1 MADLRPSTKL
11 QAGLNIIRTIF
22 VCAILSVASLMFSKD
37 ANTLV
42 IEPIERMTAKIK
54 RISQNPLEA
63 AIEDEVNTVAM
74 EKMHNQS
81 AKKDKN
87 KGEMETEVLENVI
100 MKIGA
105 LLALGFGE
113 AGTEII
119 TANIKRGSGDI
130 DPMVPGKKTF
140 CIFGF
145 CDIRG
150 FAEVTEVLQEGVML
164 FVNEIAEI
172 VHNTVFRFAGSA
184 NKNIGDAFLL
194 VWKLPKSLDHHF
206 KAANL
211 QPIPHILHQYADMAL
226 VGFLKVLAAV
236 NSDSRVLKYR
246 LSPELA
252 QKLPGFAVKMGFGLH
267 VGWAIEGAIGSE
279 FKVDASYLSPNVN
292 MASRLEAATRQ
303 FGVPLLISGELH
315 DLLSVQIQLIMRE
328 VDCVMV
334 KGSKVPTRLFT
345 CDVSINSIPPLS
357 AEESLAG
364 LSASEAK
371 VELRRQR
378 DYLLKAAVSKQRE
391 VWRLFDTDP
400 QLVAMRSSVSLRF
413 VDLHRQA
420 YGAYTK
426 GDWTQAK
433 QLMQDAMDVKWELDG
448 PSRALM
454 GFMEEHGFRAPA
466 DWAGFRALT
475 EK

>member
-246 LSPELA
+246 LNPELA

-279 FKVDASYLSPNVN
+279 FKVDAQSATLPT
-292 MASRLEAATRQ
+292 EA
-303 FGVPLLISGELH
+303 
-315 DLLSVQIQLIMRE
+315 
-328 VDCVMV
+328 
-334 KGSKVPTRLFT
+334 
-345 CDVSINSIPPLS
+345 
-357 AEESLAG
+357 
-364 LSASEAK
+364 
-371 VELRRQR
+371 
-378 DYLLKAAVSKQRE
+378 
-391 VWRLFDTDP
+391 
-400 QLVAMRSSVSLRF
+400 
-413 VDLHRQA
+413 
-420 YGAYTK
+420 
-426 GDWTQAK
+426 
-433 QLMQDAMDVKWELDG
+433 
-448 PSRALM
+448 
-454 GFMEEHGFRAPA
+454 
-466 DWAGFRALT
+466 
-475 EK
+475 